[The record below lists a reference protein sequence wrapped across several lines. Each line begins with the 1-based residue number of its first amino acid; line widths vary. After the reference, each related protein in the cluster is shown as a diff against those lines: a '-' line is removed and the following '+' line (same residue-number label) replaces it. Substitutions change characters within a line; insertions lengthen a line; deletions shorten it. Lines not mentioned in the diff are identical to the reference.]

1 MTDVR
6 AAALQRI
13 LRALGEG
20 VTFDALAEELS
31 PADLTAL
38 LLEVARR
45 RSAVVSPAAL
55 LSRYREDA
63 FVAPAAPDGREL
75 VRLAHLLVGSL
86 PEDVD
91 VVGLSPVAPL
101 GASSV
106 VATVHQDKMVSTV
119 RNTEVVSD
127 PTNVLAL
134 EAAVRRS
141 ALLEEDPRDATQV
154 RLAAVHRVLRGQR
167 FATAGVS
174 AALPRCWGWW
184 QPAATAV
191 AASSRRLA
199 SMARWADWQTP
210 YSHWGCGHVEIGVT
224 DLSVVLSTRWQKW
237 DLRWHRDTGS
247 P

>member
-1 MTDVR
+1 MREVGESDLDPIGQTGWVTDVR
-6 AAALQRI
+6 AAALQRV

-20 VTFDALAEELS
+20 VTLEGLAGKLS
-31 PADLTAL
+31 PADLTTL

-45 RSAVVSPAAL
+45 RSSVVSPADL

-63 FVAPAAPDGREL
+63 FVEPAAPEGRAM
-75 VRLAHLLVGSL
+75 VRLAHLLVDSL

-101 GASSV
+101 GASS
-106 VATVHQDKMVSTV
+106 ALAAVHQDKMVSTV

-141 ALLEEDPRDATQV
+141 ALLRGDPRSATQM

-167 FATAGVS
+167 FGTAGYQQHFHTPGAGRS
-174 AALPRCWGWW
+174 RPR
-184 QPAATAV
+184 
-191 AASSRRLA
+191 RR
-199 SMARWADWQTP
+199 
-210 YSHWGCGHVEIGVT
+210 
-224 DLSVVLSTRWQKW
+224 
-237 DLRWHRDTGS
+237 
-247 P
+247 